1 MHFPYWFLMGD
12 WKSLKWNFKVYAYF
26 NRNVNLCEFLAN
38 YGCDGMNIYQIEGI
52 VTNNRI
58 WDIKVADYD
67 FIF

>member
-1 MHFPYWFLMGD
+1 
-12 WKSLKWNFKVYAYF
+12 
-26 NRNVNLCEFLAN
+26 
-38 YGCDGMNIYQIEGI
+38 MNIYQIEGI